1 MQALSKPALVRAQ
14 QAAAAA
20 SAEDGGEDGAEAAA
34 AAQQEQDEEDEYV
47 SALCSLLLAVD
58 RCVPVMSVTGV
69 GDACSIRCN
78 VTTRA

>member
-1 MQALSKPALVRAQ
+1 MYVLDGGAVSPQALAKPALVKAQ

-20 SAEDGGEDGAEAAA
+20 SAEAGEEEDGAEAAA

-58 RCVPVMSVTGV
+58 RWVH
-69 GDACSIRCN
+69 IL
-78 VTTRA
+78 